1 MKEVMRSFRDG
12 YPAEVFLDWMKEYGN
27 TFQLRAPTDSRI
39 ITFEPDH
46 IKAIL
51 ATQFENFIKGDI
63 FKAQMDSLL
72 GVGVFNSDGEMWKFH
87 RSMTRPFFTR
97 ERISDFETFDTHA
110 EEALH
115 LARTRLREGYPI
127 DFQDLAARFTLD
139 SASSFLFGNDVRS
152 LEAGLAYPPSG
163 TPASQPLHCSS
174 PSSSASSFTSSSSSP
189 INTQSHNQNHT
200 FETHLSKNHTF
211 ETHPSNTF
219 VHAFQSAQLRSAFRT
234 RLGEQWALAEFWGDK
249 VRKERGVVD
258 GFVEAVLERGVREWE
273 EEEEEERRKGE
284 WRRKKEVGE
293 KGDGEREGKEDVT
306 LLQHLVRTTQ
316 DRKILKDELVNLLVA
331 GRDTSATLLT
341 FALYALTQHPHVE
354 SKLRNEVISKV
365 GYSRRPDYEDMKE
378 LKYLRAFVNEVLRLY
393 PPVPFDSR
401 VSVNETI
408 WESKTPEGEVRKHY
422 IPAST
427 RILYGVMYMQRRK
440 DLWGPDAEEFD
451 PDRFIDARLQ
461 KYLIPNPYIFC
472 PFNAG
477 PRICLG
483 QQFAYHETSF
493 FLIRLIQQFKNFRLA
508 EDAMTE
514 DTKPPETLERR

>member
-1 MKEVMRSFRDG
+1 
-12 YPAEVFLDWMKEYGN
+12 
-27 TFQLRAPTDSRI
+27 
-39 ITFEPDH
+39 
-46 IKAIL
+46 
-51 ATQFENFIKGDI
+51 
-63 FKAQMDSLL
+63 
-72 GVGVFNSDGEMWKFH
+72 
-87 RSMTRPFFTR
+87 MTRPFFTR

-115 LARTRLREGYPI
+115 LARGRLREGYPI

-163 TPASQPLHCSS
+163 TAASQPLPSS
-174 PSSSASSFTSSSSSP
+174 PPSSASS
-189 INTQSHNQNHT
+189 NKSHNQ
-200 FETHLSKNHTF
+200 NHTF

-249 VRKERGVVD
+249 VRKERGIVD

-273 EEEEEERRKGE
+273 EEEERKLNLGI
-284 WRRKKEVGE
+284 GE
-293 KGDGEREGKEDVT
+293 KGNSGKAEGEGEREREGKEDVT
-306 LLQHLVRTTQ
+306 LLQHL
-316 DRKILKDELVNLLVA
+316 
-331 GRDTSATLLT
+331 SATLLT

-378 LKYLRAFVNEVLRLY
+378 LKYLRAFVN
-393 PPVPFDSR
+393 
-401 VSVNETI
+401 VNETI
-408 WESKTPEGEVRKHY
+408 WESKTPEGEVKKHY

-451 PDRFIDARLQ
+451 PDRFIDSRLQ

-493 FLIRLIQQFKNFRLA
+493 FLIRLIQQFTNFRLA

-514 DTKPPETLERR
+514 DTKPPKHWREDRGRFGGRVVEREKVWPSSHLTLYVKVS